1 MIQIPPS
8 NLEEEVCGTD
18 DLVQFQ
24 THQRP
29 SDNSMQTPGAEVA
42 LQFSQIEAQGPGLVV
57 PTTNRHWMQA
67 ASQEGGTAL
76 IGEIEGMH
84 LQAAWQP

>member
-1 MIQIPPS
+1 MIQIPTS

-57 PTTNRHWMQA
+57 PHHKQTLDAGCFTGRGHSFNW
-67 ASQEGGTAL
+67 GN
-76 IGEIEGMH
+76 
-84 LQAAWQP
+84 